1 MFDSSYPICFV
12 QAKREN
18 DESKHLKTFIY
29 KFRSPV
35 TKLKYIVRAE
45 LHEGEV
51 FTIKFYPSNLKHSD
65 HKYSL
70 LTHKFDVSRII
81 MTVGEVVVILLK
93 QFPDACFAFYGS
105 PTFDKKRKQLEQGS
119 LNKRYRVY
127 FEFVKR
133 AFGTETFAHFTY
145 FDLNGYLLV
154 NRKHLN
160 VDQKEQEIAQ
170 MFIET
175 YQQLPEDISLVLH
188 D

>member
-1 MFDSSYPICFV
+1 MFDSSYPLCFV
-12 QAKREN
+12 QARREQ
-18 DESKHLKTFIY
+18 DESKHLITFIY

-45 LHEGEV
+45 LHECDV
-51 FTIKFYPSNLKHSD
+51 FTVKFYPNSLKHSD
-65 HKYSL
+65 YKYSL
-70 LTHKFDVSRII
+70 LTFKHDVPRII
-81 MTVGEVVVILLK
+81 MTVAQVVVVLLD
-93 QFPDACFAFYGS
+93 QFPNACFAFYGS
-105 PTFDKKRKQLEQGS
+105 PTFDKTRKQFEQGS

-133 AFGTETFAHFTY
+133 AFGTGTFAHFTY

-154 NRKHLN
+154 NRNHKD
-160 VDQKEQEIAQ
+160 VDRKEQEIAQ

-175 YQQLPEDISLVLH
+175 YQQLPEDINLVVH